1 MQNLIIRI
9 TQENTKIID
18 DDKIGCFILPDTT
31 SDAFAV
37 KFVEAAAQKGKLVL
51 TCGNNAL
58 SAYQKWQTDGL
69 IIDTSKEEKPQ
80 KSVKQVQAQAK
91 KAIIGVIT
99 RNRRHEAMLVSE
111 CEPDFVIFKVWQDG
125 YERNKELLT
134 WYNELFLIQSAAQ
147 MEEVCDYTALPTDF
161 VIINDTVYEK
171 SSVDADGVRG

>member
-58 SAYQKWQTDGL
+58 SAYQKWHTDGL

-91 KAIIGVIT
+91 KAIIGVVT

-111 CEPDFVIFKVWQDG
+111 CEPDFVIFRLWKDG
-125 YERNKELLT
+125 LAENRELIE
-134 WYNELFLIQSAAQ
+134 WYSELFLIQCAAQ
-147 MEEVCDYTALPTDF
+147 PEEPCDYTDLPVDF
-161 VIINDTVYEK
+161 IISDDTYYRV
-171 SSVDADGVRG
+171 

>member
-58 SAYQKWQTDGL
+58 SAYQKWHTDGL
-69 IIDTSKEEKPQ
+69 IIDSSKEEKPQ
-80 KSVKQVQAQAK
+80 KLVKQIQAQTK
-91 KAIIGVIT
+91 KAILGVIT

-111 CEPDFVIFKVWQDG
+111 CEPDFVIFRFWKDG
-125 YERNKELLT
+125 FSENLELLE
-134 WYNELFLIQSAAQ
+134 WYNELFLIQNAVLPA
-147 MEEVCDYTALPTDF
+147 EEIDLSNIRSDF
-161 VIINDTVYEK
+161 IILDDT
-171 SSVDADGVRG
+171 RI